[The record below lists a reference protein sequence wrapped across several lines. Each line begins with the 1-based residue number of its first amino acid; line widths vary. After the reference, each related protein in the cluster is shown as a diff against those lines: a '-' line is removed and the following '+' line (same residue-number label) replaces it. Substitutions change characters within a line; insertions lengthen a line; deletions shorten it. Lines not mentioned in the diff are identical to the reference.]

1 MIREHRCGQT
11 CITRAIS
18 EDYIMADLVV
28 LDFDGTETAD
38 AVLTKLRALK
48 KQELI
53 DLLDACVVVHPREG
67 DIQIKQS
74 VNMTALGASSGL
86 GTGALVGTLAGL
98 LMLNPL
104 AGFALGGLAGVAMG
118 ALSGRLS
125 DFGIND
131 DFIRELGQTIQ
142 PGTSALFLLVAKAT
156 PDKVIA
162 EIEEFQPRILK
173 TSLSQAQET
182 ALREALAGVPQ
193 GAAPA
198 A

>member
-1 MIREHRCGQT
+1 
-11 CITRAIS
+11 
-18 EDYIMADLVV
+18 MADLVV
-28 LDFDGTETAD
+28 LDFNGVDTAD
-38 AVLTKLRALK
+38 AMLTKLRALK

-53 DLLDACVVVHPREG
+53 DLLDACVVVRPEEG
-67 DIQIKQS
+67 DVQIKQS

-104 AGFALGGLAGVAMG
+104 AGLTIGGLAGAAMG
-118 ALSGRLS
+118 ALNGRMS

-162 EIEEFQPRILK
+162 ETREFNPRVLK
-173 TSLSQAQET
+173 TSLSKEQEEG
-182 ALREALAGVPQ
+182 LRDAISAHVPGVDS
-193 GAAPA
+193 AA
-198 A
+198 

>member
-1 MIREHRCGQT
+1 
-11 CITRAIS
+11 
-18 EDYIMADLVV
+18 MADLVV

-38 AVLTKLRALK
+38 AMLTRLRSLR

-53 DLLDACVVVHPREG
+53 DLLDAVVVVHPEEG

-74 VNMTALGASSGL
+74 VNMTALGATSGL
-86 GTGALVGTLAGL
+86 STGAFIGTLAGL

-104 AGFALGGLAGVAMG
+104 AGFALGGAAGAAMG
-118 ALSGRLS
+118 ALGGRMS
-125 DFGIND
+125 DFGID
-131 DFIRELGQTIQ
+131 DGFIRELGETIT

-162 EIEEFQPRILK
+162 ETREFNPRILR
-173 TSLSQAQET
+173 TSLSKEQEDN
-182 ALREALAGVPQ
+182 LRDLIAANVSGVD
-193 GAAPA
+193 PA